1 MEPLPDV
8 TEAMKPAMRNVR
20 VWPRGAPGAVNA
32 QWFPSANGRESIA
45 VITGGINVLIEG
57 SDPEIG
63 AVDISTDRVV
73 VWEAEQVPERLP
85 WQVAVAH
92 SLTH

>member
-63 AVDISTDRVV
+63 AVLQIEWWCGSEGINRLISRG
-73 VWEAEQVPERLP
+73 
-85 WQVAVAH
+85 
-92 SLTH
+92 